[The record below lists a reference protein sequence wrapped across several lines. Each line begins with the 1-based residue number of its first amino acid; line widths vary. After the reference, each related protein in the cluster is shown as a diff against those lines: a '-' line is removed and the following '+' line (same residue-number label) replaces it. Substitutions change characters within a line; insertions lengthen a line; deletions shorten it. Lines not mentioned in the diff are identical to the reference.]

1 MFSLEDW
8 EVNMV
13 ECKLKFLFLIENKI
27 LKFIMSN
34 WRRWGLLC
42 IVSVW
47 LFLFNLVFKAV
58 GGHDFQV

>member
-13 ECKLKFLFLIENKI
+13 ECKLKFLFLMENKI

-34 WRRWGLLC
+34 WRRWGLFC
-42 IVSVW
+42 MHSFSVVI
-47 LFLFNLVFKAV
+47 LI
-58 GGHDFQV
+58 